1 MEMKYLDR
9 LEKILLQMERK
20 AISRNTHPVQLHEAL
35 ECLEKARMSMQ
46 DLQEELTDLRR
57 LLKLEG

>member
-1 MEMKYLDR
+1 
-9 LEKILLQMERK
+9 MERK